1 MADSRILHPR
11 PEGRDFRK
19 VKVGD
24 TAPDFSLKDQNGEEF
39 KLSDYRGK
47 KVLLSFHPLAW
58 TSICAQQMR
67 DLERNY
73 RRFEELNVVP
83 VGISVDSVPCKKAWA
98 DHLGLRK
105 LRILSDFWPHGK
117 VAKLYGVFRESNGF
131 SERANII
138 VDEEGKIVFVKVYP
152 IRELPGIEEILKF
165 LEK

>member
-1 MADSRILHPR
+1 M
-11 PEGRDFRK
+11 

-58 TSICAQQMR
+58 TSICAQQMK

-73 RRFEELNVVP
+73 KRFEELNVVP

-117 VAKLYGVFRESNGF
+117 IAKLYGVFRENNGF

-152 IRELPGIEEILKF
+152 IRELPDIEEILKL